1 MGTASPT
8 VAASTMG
15 VTNKRTIT
23 KTRRKTRDLDQ
34 IKADL
39 ESPKHLKQFQETKA
53 AEDLPALGRHY
64 CVECAKYYE
73 SEPTLIAHRRGKPHK
88 RRVKA
93 LKEGPYTHKEADAAV
108 GLWTDN
114 GRPGDR
120 IESTAE
126 VEMTI

>member
-1 MGTASPT
+1 
-8 VAASTMG
+8 MG

-39 ESPKHLKQFQETKA
+39 ESPKHLAQFQQLKA

-64 CVECAKYYE
+64 CVECAKYFD
-73 SEPTLIAHRRGKPHK
+73 SEEALSRHTSAKPHK
-88 RRVKA
+88 RR
-93 LKEGPYTHKEADAAV
+93 LKQLREGPYTHKEADAAG

-114 GRPGDR
+114 GRPQDDP
-120 IESTAE
+120 IPNEDSI
-126 VEMTI
+126 MTT

>member
-1 MGTASPT
+1 M
-8 VAASTMG
+8 MH
-15 VTNKRTIT
+15 
-23 KTRRKTRDLDQ
+23 RDLDQ

-88 RRVKA
+88 RRCV
-93 LKEGPYTHKEADAAV
+93 LRHMFNLEYLV
-108 GLWTDN
+108 F
-114 GRPGDR
+114 
-120 IESTAE
+120 
-126 VEMTI
+126 